1 LLSDTETARFLKL
14 KTLSVTSLI
23 LVSKRLRKRLP
34 ELYESF
40 FVLQAEKV
48 EGPKTAIPCRKA
60 CRPGSAVGGAG
71 RYRFGPTA

>member
-1 LLSDTETARFLKL
+1 LKP

-34 ELYESF
+34 KLYESF
-40 FVLQAEKV
+40 FVLQAEKI
-48 EGPKTAIPCRKA
+48 EGPKTAMAPQKERHPE
-60 CRPGSAVGGAG
+60 RAVDGAG